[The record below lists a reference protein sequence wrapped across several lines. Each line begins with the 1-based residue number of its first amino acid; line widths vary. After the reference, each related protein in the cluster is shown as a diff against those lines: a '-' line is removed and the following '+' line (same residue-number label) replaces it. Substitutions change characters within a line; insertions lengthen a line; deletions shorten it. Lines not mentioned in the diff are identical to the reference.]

1 MNSTT
6 TDSIS
11 AAKTMDWTMVT
22 ISVSTGF
29 AYPGVVTCKPLVIG
43 VSLGRDEATSRG
55 LMYAVR
61 EAAKK
66 VKLTLKGATIAV
78 QGFGNVGMHF
88 ARLMHD
94 EQGSK
99 IIAVS
104 DSKGGIVSEK
114 GFDPKEVQVFKE
126 KTG

>member
-1 MNSTT
+1 MASQSVIPAPYVSMDGQTMA
-6 TDSIS
+6 SI
-11 AAKTMDWTMVT
+11 MDT
-22 ISVSTGF
+22 ISMSKCF
-29 AYPGVVTCKPLVIG
+29 AVTGVVTGKPLVIG
-43 VSLGRDEATSRG
+43 GSLGRDEATSRG

-66 VKLTLKGATIAV
+66 VKLTLKGTTIAV

-104 DSKGGIVSEK
+104 DSKEGIES
-114 GFDPKEVQVFKE
+114 
-126 KTG
+126 

>member
-1 MNSTT
+1 
-6 TDSIS
+6 
-11 AAKTMDWTMVT
+11 MDT
-22 ISVSTGF
+22 ITRTKGGAVH
-29 AYPGVVTCKPLVIG
+29 GVVTGKPPAIG
-43 VSLGRDEATSRG
+43 GSPGRDEATSRG

-66 VKLTLKGATIAV
+66 TKLTLKGATVAV

-99 IIAVS
+99 IVAVT
-104 DSKGGIVSEK
+104 DSKGGILSEK
-114 GFDPKEVQVFKE
+114 GFDPKEVLESKQQ
-126 KTG
+126 TRS